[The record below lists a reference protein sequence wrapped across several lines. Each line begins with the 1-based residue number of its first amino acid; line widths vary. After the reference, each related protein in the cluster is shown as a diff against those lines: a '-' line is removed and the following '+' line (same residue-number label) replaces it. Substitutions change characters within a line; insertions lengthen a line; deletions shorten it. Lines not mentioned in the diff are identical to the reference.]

1 MDIFI
6 KLFPIFALIGIGYLL
21 KRQGVFNADFGRK
34 LLMFAFLV
42 ATPAL
47 ALRSIS
53 TLHLDLSL
61 LALIFLPVALTGLSF
76 LLVKPLEKKVHL
88 KPKQF
93 AVFLMATM
101 AVNSGFTLPF
111 VMSLAGDEGAARV
124 SLFTAINNAM
134 VFGWVY
140 AIAISYGQREVL
152 SKTGVLRKVV
162 LTPVF
167 ISIIVALALNVTGAA
182 IPYWI
187 TPPID
192 ILANLTSPLI
202 LLALGFLLEFRLMFP
217 IQTFQSLFIRMIGGL
232 AIGFLFVNLFN
243 LTGVDRITALILS
256 ASPVGFN
263 TITFSSLE
271 KLDDEFA
278 VSIVSMGLIVGL
290 VLITALTV
298 WLG

>member
-1 MDIFI
+1 MDIFL
-6 KLFPIFALIGIGYLL
+6 KLFPTFVLVGVGYLL
-21 KRQGVFNADFGRK
+21 KRQGLFNADFGRG
-34 LLMFAFLV
+34 LLKFAFLV

-53 TLHLDLSL
+53 DLRLDASL
-61 LALIFLPVALTGLSF
+61 IAIIVLPVALTGLSF

-111 VMSLAGDEGAARV
+111 VVSLAGDEGAARV
-124 SLFTAINNAM
+124 ALFNVMNNVM

-140 AIAISYGQREVL
+140 AIAISYGHRETI
-152 SKTGVLRKVV
+152 SKLEVAKKVTS
-162 LTPVF
+162 TPVF
-167 ISIIVALALNVTGAA
+167 ISIIVALVLNITSTP
-182 IPYWI
+182 IPNWLA
-187 TPPID
+187 PPVN
-192 ILANLTSPLI
+192 ILADLTGPLI

-217 IQTFQSLFIRMIGGL
+217 VQTFQSLFIRMVGGL
-232 AIGFLFVNLFN
+232 AIGLLFVKLFG
-243 LTGVDRITALILS
+243 LTGVDRVTALILS

-263 TITFSSLE
+263 AITFSSLE

-278 VSIVSMGLIVGL
+278 ASIVSMGLIAGL
-290 VLITALTV
+290 ILISALTIF
-298 WLG
+298 LS